1 MDLHLMT
8 PKGPRSERETVINF
22 NEEEETAT
30 IWRASE
36 VVYRRLMKLGYMP
49 SQDNERSAVL
59 EIPKRD
65 VKLPRP
71 KRAVSDAQRERL
83 RKMKSQRQ
91 YPTLPILPSQACG
104 LDDAKPE

>member
-1 MDLHLMT
+1 MKG
-8 PKGPRSERETVINF
+8 KGPKHERETIISF
-22 NEEEETAT
+22 NEESDTAS
-30 IWRASE
+30 IWTASE
-36 VVYRRLMKLGYMP
+36 VVYRRLLKLGYVP
-49 SQDNERSAVL
+49 SQDNERSAVFEML
-59 EIPKRD
+59 KRD